1 MKIEK
6 FEDLEACPVKY
17 PQSGYLFHGARDY
30 SLKDQI
36 RRAAVSI
43 MANIAEGFAR
53 QSNAEFI
60 KFLSYATASAAEV
73 ESHLYV
79 ALDQGYVDQ
88 RAFEGL
94 YSEVTEVSKLINAF
108 MTYLRSHK
116 SKSRR

>member
-1 MKIEK
+1 
-6 FEDLEACPVKY
+6 
-17 PQSGYLFHGARDY
+17 
-30 SLKDQI
+30 
-36 RRAAVSI
+36 

-60 KFLSYATASAAEV
+60 KFLSYATAFAAEV
-73 ESHLYV
+73 KSHLYV

-88 RAFEGL
+88 RTFEGL